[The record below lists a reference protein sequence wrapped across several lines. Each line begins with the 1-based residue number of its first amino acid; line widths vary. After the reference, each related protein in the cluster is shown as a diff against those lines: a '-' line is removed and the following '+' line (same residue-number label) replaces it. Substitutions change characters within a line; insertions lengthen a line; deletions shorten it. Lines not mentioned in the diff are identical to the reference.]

1 MEVLLIACMLAYA
14 AGSQNEQSKLGLS
27 PAQRAIIREQVR
39 HEKAVRKIAEKHGTA
54 PPASPRP
61 GSAPGTELAA
71 VPEPVTVPEAF
82 TAAYRSHTPVARVA
96 TPAGRRVGDWT
107 ARGVHWAKDTG
118 RSAVREYRKRR
129 QAAGEPDPAPV
140 LVPLPPDRPPA
151 VPPMPDHPPT
161 VGTDDDGGGRT
172 GVSLAK
178 PDGAET
184 APERPAEPPAGD
196 ESPRG
201 APESSTGPE
210 NAADGPAMVPSPRG
224 PEELVGR
231 DDGPEEALENGPTGA
246 PVPAEPVTEPVAGV
260 TAPETPVTE
269 PVTADKA
276 PVTDSVTADKAPV
289 TDSGAGLTPLNEE
302 GGVGRMAAEVS
313 YDSVMDESDEL
324 SLMCD
329 DDVTVYGRI
338 RQRCER
344 EIGRADELVAQL
356 ESVGAGS
363 GVIAWVARCKEQYQ
377 MVHAQLDEL
386 ERNTI
391 SQGEAVARAKALLEA
406 GQGLYVGIA
415 ADMESV
421 AERDFYISDAVDGED
436 TSAQTETYET
446 QGA

>member
-27 PAQRAIIREQVR
+27 PAQRAIVREQVR
-39 HEKAVRKIAEKHGTA
+39 HEKAVRKIAEKHDTA
-54 PPASPRP
+54 PPAGSSPGVTP
-61 GSAPGTELAA
+61 WKEPPAA
-71 VPEPVTVPEAF
+71 EGPVTVPEAF

-118 RSAVREYRKRR
+118 RSALREYRKRR

-161 VGTDDDGGGRT
+161 VGADDGGGGRT

-178 PDGAET
+178 PDGAEKT
-184 APERPAEPPAGD
+184 PEGPAEPSAGD
-196 ESPRG
+196 EIPTG
-201 APESSTGPE
+201 APGPSTGPE
-210 NAADGPAMVPSPRG
+210 NTADGPAMVPSPRG
-224 PEELVGR
+224 PEEPVDW
-231 DDGPEEALENGPTGA
+231 DDGPEGEPETTSTG
-246 PVPAEPVTEPVAGV
+246 VKEPVTVPTEPVAGV

-276 PVTDSVTADKAPV
+276 PVTDS
-289 TDSGAGLTPLNEE
+289 GAGVTPLNEEE

-421 AERDFYISDAVDGED
+421 AERDFYTSDAVDGED